1 MAIKNIQTLQSNH
14 NIFEQDAKEQYIQA
28 LANAGQRIGVKGD
41 SITLDQFNF
50 MDILKE
56 KSNYSTLDPEA
67 YLGKLVYSLDS
78 NGIPQCTFSVLA
90 KNDFINGKFDK
101 VIDQYNINYKDIFN
115 VYNSDTFSFDIQLNN
130 YAFVKENSMFKLDK
144 NYFTNILFAKIIGSD
159 EDNIDDDIAKYNLEL
174 HYDKYNTETNKLT
187 DAIRIFHLNDYDN
200 PEFAMLHYKWVAGN
214 VYDLTAWHLVIPKT
228 HPLEKQT
235 FENYLCNN
243 KDVNRS
249 KYDIFSLI
257 ESLDISDVDS
267 ILNKDSKIDTIFS
280 YFLKNGTKINT
291 STHIY
296 IEFDS
301 TLSTGYTFMKCV
313 DEKNQIYESINESDA
328 QIDELF
334 SLYEQLVDKFDVSIK
349 DRIYYMS
356 NDIALL
362 YPRLLE
368 KYCNDIFFANISSLA
383 KQIFC
388 RLYENILLEYSNHI
402 DISDTSDF
410 TSVYTALTD
419 SDYNIVMYVPLSYN
433 LKYYCNAQ
441 NHNQIYNSNNIYV
454 SFVNNLHG
462 MISSRLEKLVEA
474 SQNIIVDYNDVDKTS
489 VYQFAFDYNDDLNS
503 TSLSIKSLSLDK
515 LYTLPYIDKSS
526 SCWVIND
533 TITNFKTIADNV
545 SPQTILIT
553 YNTIAN
559 DECKYVILNGLSKD
573 VAEVFNT
580 SNNTNE
586 IIRWLERSCQFSTNI
601 LVGSTNDEIKSA
613 IENVMIANTK
623 HNIKQITVRCLVPH
637 IRIDSNLVSTFENTI
652 LFTIFDFNA
661 FIDSIPEQFKSAIKN
676 TNDYYNYTFCTIW
689 KLDKDNVITDENN
702 VKYYA
707 FDYIREIENDLN
719 SDQKSNSAFD
729 ASIFFNNNITAVRQS
744 LSNLNFFDSVVF
756 YNGEVIQQYKDNYTS
771 NKQLL
776 TIYNPSSSNYDQLLK
791 KINNVESET
800 KFVDNNYILSIKT
813 NLIDYNSIYTRL
825 FDSSKFDETVSGAK
839 FLNLDTH
846 SWQLFDRYY
855 KYTYTKPANILT
867 PAPDPSNNGNSN
879 ASASQGGTANSQS
892 YEKVIP
898 ISNTNAWQSNKA
910 TANESIEYYDD
921 KIFSSNVPL
930 LDLKEILLF
939 NTTSLNRFNI
949 IYPDTHTIYNAFLG
963 FPINDKLNKIYIYDR
978 ENESQYVVKNNIV
991 ELAASETNINIGNE
1005 NLVSN
1010 EDKNKFSKPSTL
1022 HIKYDN
1028 VIIESD
1034 NIIHKTK
1041 KYTDI
1046 LCAGGL
1052 TSIGKTYTE
1061 NVLIK
1066 SSALIDY
1073 NNKINSEQ
1081 QKYEIENPNN
1091 LPKPL
1096 RDNSDYAPEL
1106 ASIIKN
1112 AKTLKF
1118 GLDENINDASNLILF
1133 TKEFTPVSAV
1143 LDYFEF
1149 KNVEAHPFENTLNI
1163 LWLGDR
1169 NKYKTNSQISMEKD
1183 VDIFNSTP
1191 TAFYKEMNA
1200 KFEDSAFRNDRLPET
1215 YIAYSYEYS
1224 YAYTYSN
1231 ARVNCYTFNDYY
1243 NMLNDYL
1250 SYSPEWTFDDVFR
1263 HYMLSINNYV
1273 NAALNWLRN
1282 NNHLSYSVSRN
1293 IQSNPNEYKFK
1304 YNCKLGQSEFCIEK
1318 FTETSYINV
1327 KCGLETFSKYSN
1339 GDEIIPTMFKN
1350 NGISN
1355 YASDVSIV
1363 NVLKD
1368 LGYTENNAKED
1379 LMKGLSI
1386 NAFFISTVSP
1396 DDEKLSSEY
1405 LRCFQQNYLE
1415 LESVQKLINQD
1426 SFNNSK
1432 RIYIFRLSDYL
1443 YKQYGLDITN
1453 ENDFVIDEEFSVQN
1467 KIFRI
1472 ALNQNIES
1480 NGNSQIINENGTR
1493 YAYFLIYDEDDIT
1506 IRKFRYST
1514 NDVYINNTLN
1524 MVDELTPNKEDLT
1537 KDKYNINY
1545 YEVAYP
1551 KRPIKLVKRKIVQYR
1566 PGNDYVIENSSAN
1579 HDLIYGTNYVYN
1591 ILF

>member
-56 KSNYSTLDPEA
+56 HSNYSEIDPETH
-67 YLGKLVYSLDS
+67 LGKLVYSLDS
-78 NGIPQCTFSVLA
+78 SGIPQCTFSVLT
-90 KNDFINGKFDK
+90 KNNFANGKFDK
-101 VIDQYNINYKDIFN
+101 VFDQYTINYKDIFN

-159 EDNIDDDIAKYNLEL
+159 EDNVNDDVAKYNLEL

-187 DAIRIFHLNDYDN
+187 DAIRIFHLNGYDN
-200 PEFAMLHYKWVAGN
+200 PEFAMLYYKWVSGN
-214 VYDLTAWHLVIPKT
+214 IYDLTAWHLVIPKT
-228 HPLEKQT
+228 RPLEKQT
-235 FENYLCNN
+235 FENYLCNS
-243 KDVNRS
+243 KDDNRS

-257 ESLDISDVDS
+257 ESLDISDIDG

-301 TLSTGYTFMKCV
+301 TISNGYSFMKCI
-313 DEKNQIYESINESDA
+313 DEENQIYESIVESDS

-334 SLYEQLVDKFDVSIK
+334 SSYEQLIDKFGVTIK

-410 TSVYTALTD
+410 TSIYNVLND

-433 LKYYCNAQ
+433 LKYYCNSQ

-454 SFVNNLHG
+454 SFINNLSG
-462 MISSRLEKLVEA
+462 MISSRLEKLVES
-474 SQNIIVDYNDVDKTS
+474 SQTIIVDYNDVDKTS

-503 TSLSIKSLSLDK
+503 TSLSVKSLSLDK

-559 DECKYVILNGLSKD
+559 DECKYTILNGLSKD
-573 VAEVFNT
+573 IAEVFNT

-601 LVGSTNDEIKSA
+601 LVGSTNDEIASA
-613 IENVMIANTK
+613 IEDMTIAATK
-623 HNIKQITVRCLVPH
+623 NNITQITAKCLVPH

-652 LFTIFDFNA
+652 LFTIFDLTT
-661 FIDSIPEQFKSAIKN
+661 FIDSIPDKFKSGIAKTNIYN
-676 TNDYYNYTFCTIW
+676 TYIFSTIW
-689 KLDKDNVITDENN
+689 KLDKDNVITDEND

-719 SDQKSNSAFD
+719 LDQQSNFAFD
-729 ASIFFNNNITAVRQS
+729 ASIFFNNNIAAVRQS
-744 LSNLNFFDSVVF
+744 LSNLNFFDSIVF
-756 YNGEVIQQYKDNYTS
+756 YNGEVIEQYKDNYTS

-776 TIYNPSSSNYDQLLK
+776 TIYNPSSTTYDTLLK
-791 KINNVESET
+791 KINSVSDTETT

-825 FDSSKFDETVSGAK
+825 FDSSKIDGNNISSAK

-855 KYTYTKPANILT
+855 KYTYQTAGNVNIPVSEL
-867 PAPDPSNNGNSN
+867 PNSGQSN
-879 ASASQGGTANSQS
+879 ASSSQGGTTNSKS
-892 YEKVIP
+892 YYKVIP
-898 ISNTNAWQSNKA
+898 ISNTNTWKYNTA
-910 TANESIEYYDD
+910 TTNESTEYYDD
-921 KIFSSNVPL
+921 KVFSSNVPL

-949 IYPDTHTIYNAFLG
+949 IYPDINTIYNAFLG

-978 ENESQYVVKNNIV
+978 ENESQYVAKNNIV

-1010 EDKNKFSKPSTL
+1010 ADKNKFSKPSTL
-1022 HIKYDN
+1022 HVKYDN

-1034 NIIHKTK
+1034 NIVNKTK

-1052 TSIGKTYTE
+1052 TSVGDPYIE

-1066 SSALIDY
+1066 SSSLIDY
-1073 NNKINSEQ
+1073 NNKTSYEQ
-1081 QKYEIENPNN
+1081 QNYQIENENN
-1091 LPKPL
+1091 LPKKLNNDGKYSPQL
-1096 RDNSDYAPEL
+1096 LNIINT
-1106 ASIIKN
+1106 AS
-1112 AKTLKF
+1112 TLKF

-1149 KNVEAHPFENTLNI
+1149 KNVEAHPFGNALNI

-1169 NKYKTNSQISMEKD
+1169 NKYKTNSTVESYEIT
-1183 VDIFNSTP
+1183 DIFNIP
-1191 TAFYKEMNA
+1191 PEAFYNEMG
-1200 KFEDSAFRNDRLPET
+1200 KQFTSSAFKDDILPEKYT
-1215 YIAYSYEYS
+1215 SYSYS
-1224 YAYTYSN
+1224 YAYSYDAIECN
-1231 ARVNCYTFNDYY
+1231 NFNDYY
-1243 NMLNDYL
+1243 NLL
-1250 SYSPEWTFDDVFR
+1250 SYISTDWTFDEVFM
-1263 HYMLSINNYV
+1263 HYMSSVNNKD
-1273 NAALNWLRN
+1273 NAALYWLRSN
-1282 NNHLSYSVSRN
+1282 KHISNTASTN
-1293 IQSNPNEYKFK
+1293 IQSNPDEYKFK
-1304 YNCKLGQSEFCIEK
+1304 YDIVDEHSKFAIEK
-1318 FTETSYINV
+1318 ITETSYINI

-1339 GDEIIPTMFKN
+1339 GDEIVPAIFKN
-1350 NGISN
+1350 NGIDN

-1363 NVLKD
+1363 KVLRD
-1368 LGYTENNAKED
+1368 LGYTENTANED
-1379 LMKGLSI
+1379 LIKGLSI

-1396 DDEKLSSEY
+1396 DDEILSNVY
-1405 LRCFQQNYLE
+1405 LSCFQQDDSE
-1415 LESVQKLINQD
+1415 ISTVQQLINQH

-1453 ENDFVIDEEFSVQN
+1453 ENDFVIDEEFSAQN

-1472 ALNQNIES
+1472 AINQNVES
-1480 NGNSQIINENGTR
+1480 NGNSQIINNNGTR

-1524 MVDELTPNKEDLT
+1524 MVDELTPNKENLN
-1537 KDKYNINY
+1537 KYNYNINY

-1566 PGNDYVIENSSAN
+1566 PTEDYAIENSSAN
-1579 HDLIYGTNYVYN
+1579 HDLIYSTNYVYN

>member
-50 MDILKE
+50 MDILTE
-56 KSNYSTLDPEA
+56 NSNYSEIDPETH
-67 YLGKLVYSLDS
+67 LGKLVYSLDS
-78 NGIPQCTFSVLA
+78 NGIPQCTFSVLT
-90 KNDFINGKFDK
+90 KNDFVNGKFDK
-101 VIDQYNINYKDIFN
+101 VFDQYTINYKDIFN

-159 EDNIDDDIAKYNLEL
+159 EDNVDDDVAKYNLEL

-200 PEFAMLHYKWVAGN
+200 PEFAMLYYKWVSGN
-214 VYDLTAWHLVIPKT
+214 IYDLTAWHLVIPKT
-228 HPLEKQT
+228 RPLEKQT
-235 FENYLCNN
+235 FENYLCNS
-243 KDVNRS
+243 KDTNRS

-257 ESLDISDVDS
+257 ESLDISDIDG

-280 YFLKNGTKINT
+280 YFLKNGTKINP

-301 TLSTGYTFMKCV
+301 TISNGYSFMKCI
-313 DEKNQIYESINESDA
+313 DEENQIYESIVESDS

-334 SLYEQLVDKFDVSIK
+334 SSYEQLVDKFDVSIK

-368 KYCNDIFFANISSLA
+368 KYCNDIFFANISSLS

-402 DISDTSDF
+402 DISDNSDF
-410 TSVYTALTD
+410 TSIYNVLND

-433 LKYYCNAQ
+433 LKYYCNSQ

-454 SFVNNLHG
+454 SFINNLSG
-462 MISSRLEKLVEA
+462 MISSRLEKLVES
-474 SQNIIVDYNDVDKTS
+474 SQTIIVDYNDVDKTS

-503 TSLSIKSLSLDK
+503 TALSVKSLSLDK

-559 DECKYVILNGLSKD
+559 DECKYTILNGLSKD
-573 VAEVFNT
+573 IAEVFNT

-613 IENVMIANTK
+613 IEDMTIAATK
-623 HNIKQITVRCLVPH
+623 NNITQITAKCLVPH
-637 IRIDSNLVSTFENTI
+637 IRIDSNLVSTFENAI
-652 LFTIFDFNA
+652 LFTIFDLTT
-661 FIDSIPEQFKSAIKN
+661 FIDSIPDKFKSGIAKTNIYN
-676 TNDYYNYTFCTIW
+676 TYIFSTIW
-689 KLDKDNVITDENN
+689 KLDKDNIITDEND

-719 SDQKSNSAFD
+719 SDQQSNFAFD
-729 ASIFFNNNITAVRQS
+729 ASIFFNNNIAAVRQS
-744 LSNLNFFDSVVF
+744 LSNLNFFDSIVF
-756 YNGEVIQQYKDNYTS
+756 YNGEVVEQYKDNYTS

-776 TIYNPSSSNYDQLLK
+776 TIYNPSSTTYDTLLK
-791 KINNVESET
+791 KINSVSDTETT
-800 KFVDNNYILSIKT
+800 KFVNNNYILSIKT

-825 FDSSKFDETVSGAK
+825 FDSSTIDGNNISSDK

-855 KYTYTKPANILT
+855 KYTYQTTGNVNIPVSEL
-867 PAPDPSNNGNSN
+867 SNSGQSN
-879 ASASQGGTANSQS
+879 ASLSQGGTTNSRS
-892 YEKVIP
+892 YYKVIP
-898 ISNTNAWQSNKA
+898 ISNTNTWKYNN
-910 TANESIEYYDD
+910 TVTTNESTEYYDD
-921 KIFSSNVPL
+921 KVFSSNVPL

-949 IYPDTHTIYNAFLG
+949 IYPDINTIYNAFLG

-978 ENESQYVVKNNIV
+978 ENESQYVAKNNIV

-1010 EDKNKFSKPSTL
+1010 ADKNKFSKPSTL
-1022 HIKYDN
+1022 HVKYDN

-1034 NIIHKTK
+1034 NIVHKTK

-1052 TSIGKTYTE
+1052 TSVGDPYIE

-1066 SSALIDY
+1066 SSSLIDY
-1073 NNKINSEQ
+1073 NNRISYEQ
-1081 QKYEIENPNN
+1081 QNYQIENENN
-1091 LPKPL
+1091 LPKKLNNDGKFSPQL
-1096 RDNSDYAPEL
+1096 LDIINT
-1106 ASIIKN
+1106 AS
-1112 AKTLKF
+1112 TLKF
-1118 GLDENINDASNLILF
+1118 GLDENINDASNLVLF

-1149 KNVEAHPFENTLNI
+1149 KNVEAHPFGNALNI

-1169 NKYKTNSQISMEKD
+1169 DKYKTNSTVESYEIT
-1183 VDIFNSTP
+1183 DIFNSTP
-1191 TAFYKEMNA
+1191 EAFYNEMSA
-1200 KFEDSAFRNDRLPET
+1200 RFTSSAFRYDTLPEKYT
-1215 YIAYSYEYS
+1215 SYSYS
-1224 YAYTYSN
+1224 YTYSYVTTECN
-1231 ARVNCYTFNDYY
+1231 NFNDYY
-1243 NMLNDYL
+1243 NLL
-1250 SYSPEWTFDDVFR
+1250 SYISTDWAFDEVFM
-1263 HYMLSINNYV
+1263 HYMSSINNKD
-1273 NAALNWLRN
+1273 NAALYWLRSN
-1282 NNHLSYSVSRN
+1282 KHISNTASTS
-1293 IQSNPNEYKFK
+1293 IQSKPDEYKFK
-1304 YNCKLGQSEFCIEK
+1304 YDIVDEHSKFVIEK
-1318 FTETSYINV
+1318 ITETSYVNI

-1339 GDEIIPTMFKN
+1339 GDEIVPAIFKN
-1350 NGISN
+1350 NGIDN

-1363 NVLKD
+1363 KVLRD
-1368 LGYTENNAKED
+1368 LGYTENTANED
-1379 LMKGLSI
+1379 LIKGLSI

-1396 DDEKLSSEY
+1396 DDEILSNVY
-1405 LRCFQQNYLE
+1405 LSCFQQDNSE
-1415 LESVQKLINQD
+1415 ISTVQQLINQH

-1472 ALNQNIES
+1472 AINQNVES
-1480 NGNSQIINENGTR
+1480 NGNSQIINNNGTR

-1524 MVDELTPNKEDLT
+1524 MVDELTPNKENLT

-1566 PGNDYVIENSSAN
+1566 PTEDYVIENSSAN
-1579 HDLIYGTNYVYN
+1579 HDLIYSTNYVYN

>member
-56 KSNYSTLDPEA
+56 KSNYSTIDPETH
-67 YLGKLVYSLDS
+67 LGKLVYSLDS
-78 NGIPQCTFSVLA
+78 TGIPQCTFSVLA

-101 VIDQYNINYKDIFN
+101 VFDQYNINYKDIFN

-130 YAFVKENSMFKLDK
+130 YEFIKENSMFKLDK

-159 EDNIDDDIAKYNLEL
+159 EDSVDDDIAKYNLEL

-200 PEFAMLHYKWVAGN
+200 PEFAMLHYKWVGGN

-243 KDVNRS
+243 EDANRS

-257 ESLDISDVDS
+257 ESLDISDIDN

-301 TLSTGYTFMKCV
+301 TLSTGYSFMKCI
-313 DEKNQIYESINESDA
+313 DEENQIYESIDESDA

-334 SLYEQLVDKFDVSIK
+334 SSYEQLVDKFDVSIK

-410 TSVYTALTD
+410 TSVYNALND

-462 MISSRLEKLVEA
+462 MISSRLEKLVES
-474 SQNIIVDYNDVDKTS
+474 SQTIIVDYNDVDKTS

-553 YNTIAN
+553 YNTITN
-559 DECKYVILNGLSKD
+559 DECKYAILNGLSKD

-586 IIRWLERSCQFSTNI
+586 IIRWLERSCQFSSNI
-601 LVGSTNDEIKSA
+601 LIGSTNDEIKSA
-613 IENVMIANTK
+613 IEDMTIAATK
-623 HNIKQITVRCLVPH
+623 DNITQITARCLVPH

-652 LFTIFDFNA
+652 LFTIFDLST
-661 FIDSIPEQFKSAIKN
+661 FINSIPDKFKSGIAKTNIYN
-676 TNDYYNYTFCTIW
+676 TYIFSTIW
-689 KLDKDNVITDENN
+689 KLDKDNVITDENK

-707 FDYIREIENDLN
+707 FDYIREIKNDLT
-719 SDQKSNSAFD
+719 SDQKSNFAFD
-729 ASIFFNNNITAVRQS
+729 ASIFFNNNIAAVRQS

-756 YNGEVIQQYKDNYTS
+756 YNGEVIEQYKDNYTS

-776 TIYNPSSSNYDQLLK
+776 TIYNPSSSKYDELIK
-791 KINNVESET
+791 KINNVPDTEKA
-800 KFVDNNYILSIKT
+800 KFVNNNYILSIKT
-813 NLIDYNSIYTRL
+813 NLIDYNSVCTRL
-825 FDSSKFDETVSGAK
+825 FDSSTNENNISSAK

-855 KYTYTKPANILT
+855 KYTYQTISNVIIPT
-867 PAPDPSNNGNSN
+867 DEPSNDGNSN
-879 ASASQGGTANSQS
+879 GSSSQSGTTNSQS

-898 ISNTNAWQSNKA
+898 ISNTNTWKSN
-910 TANESIEYYDD
+910 TVIANESIEYYDD
-921 KIFSSNVPL
+921 KVFSSNVPL

-949 IYPDTHTIYNAFLG
+949 IYPDIHTIYNAFLG

-978 ENESQYVVKNNIV
+978 ENDSQYVAKNNIV

-1005 NLVSN
+1005 NLLSN
-1010 EDKNKFSKPSTL
+1010 DDKNKFSKPSTL

-1034 NIIHKTK
+1034 NIINKTK

-1052 TSIGKTYTE
+1052 TGIGDAYTE
-1061 NVLIK
+1061 NILIK

-1073 NNKINSEQ
+1073 NNRISYEQ
-1081 QKYEIENPNN
+1081 QNYQIENENN
-1091 LPKPL
+1091 LPKKL
-1096 RDNSDYAPEL
+1096 NNSGNFSQQLLNIINGAKEL
-1106 ASIIKN
+1106 K
-1112 AKTLKF
+1112 L
-1118 GLDENINDASNLILF
+1118 GLDENINNASNLVLF

-1149 KNVEAHPFENTLNI
+1149 KDVEAHPFGNALNI

-1169 NKYKTNSQISMEKD
+1169 NKYKTNSKVASYEIN
-1183 VDIFNSTP
+1183 DIFNNRTP
-1191 TAFYKEMNA
+1191 ESFYNQMEVRFDN
-1200 KFEDSAFRNDRLPET
+1200 SAFRYDQLPET
-1215 YIAYSYEYS
+1215 YTSYSYS
-1224 YAYTYSN
+1224 YNHSNIVVDCNTFYDIYEILSYTSTEL
-1231 ARVNCYTFNDYY
+1231 TFND
-1243 NMLNDYL
+1243 
-1250 SYSPEWTFDDVFR
+1250 VFT
-1263 HYMLSINNYV
+1263 HYMSSVNNKNNV
-1273 NAALNWLRN
+1273 ALYWLRN
-1282 NNHLSYSVSRN
+1282 YNYISYTSSRN

-1304 YNCKLGQSEFCIEK
+1304 YSVVDNHSKFVIEK
-1318 FTETSYINV
+1318 FEETSYINI

-1339 GDEIIPTMFKN
+1339 GDEIVPTMFKN
-1350 NGISN
+1350 NKIEN

-1363 NVLKD
+1363 KVLRD
-1368 LGYTENNAKED
+1368 LGYTENNANED
-1379 LMKGLSI
+1379 IMKGLSI

-1396 DDEKLSSEY
+1396 DDENLSSVY
-1405 LRCFQQNYLE
+1405 LSCFHKDKLEIPTVQQ
-1415 LESVQKLINQD
+1415 LINQY

-1472 ALNQNIES
+1472 AINQNIES
-1480 NGNSQIINENGTR
+1480 NDNSQIINENGTR

-1524 MVDELTPNKEDLT
+1524 MVDELTPNKENLT

-1566 PGNDYVIENSSAN
+1566 PTEDYVIENSSAN
-1579 HDLIYGTNYVYN
+1579 HSLIYSTNYVYN

>member
-56 KSNYSTLDPEA
+56 QSNYSTIDPETH
-67 YLGKLVYSLDS
+67 LGKLVYSLDS

-101 VIDQYNINYKDIFN
+101 VFDQYNINYKDIFN

-159 EDNIDDDIAKYNLEL
+159 ADSVDDDIAKYNLEL

-200 PEFAMLHYKWVAGN
+200 PEFAMLYYKWVAGN

-235 FENYLCNN
+235 FENYLCDN
-243 KDVNRS
+243 KDTNRS

-257 ESLDISDVDS
+257 ESLDISDIDS
-267 ILNKDSKIDTIFS
+267 ILNKDSKINTIFS

-301 TLSTGYTFMKCV
+301 TLSTGYSFMKCV

-334 SLYEQLVDKFDVSIK
+334 SSYEQLIDKFDISIK

-402 DISDTSDF
+402 DISDNSDF
-410 TSVYTALTD
+410 TSVYTALND

-462 MISSRLEKLVEA
+462 MISSRLEKLVES
-474 SQNIIVDYNDVDKTS
+474 SQTIIVDYNDVDKTS

-503 TSLSIKSLSLDK
+503 TSLSVKSLSLDK

-553 YNTIAN
+553 YNTISN
-559 DECKYVILNGLSKD
+559 DECKYAILNGLSKD

-580 SNNTNE
+580 SNNTSE

-601 LVGSTNDEIKSA
+601 LIGSTNDEIKSA
-613 IENVMIANTK
+613 IEDMTIAAAK
-623 HNIKQITVRCLVPH
+623 HNITQITARCLIPH

-652 LFTIFDFNA
+652 LFTIFDLST
-661 FIDSIPEQFKSAIKN
+661 FINSIPDQFKSGIIKTNVYN
-676 TNDYYNYTFCTIW
+676 TYIFSTIW
-689 KLDKDNVITDENN
+689 KLDKDNVIIDENN

-719 SDQKSNSAFD
+719 LDQKSNFAFD
-729 ASIFFNNNITAVRQS
+729 ASIFFNNNIAAVRQS

-756 YNGEVIQQYKDNYTS
+756 YNGEVIEQYKDNYTS

-776 TIYNPSSSNYDQLLK
+776 TIYNPSSTTYDTLLK
-791 KINNVESET
+791 KINSVPDTETT

-825 FDSSKFDETVSGAK
+825 FDSSTINENNINSAK

-855 KYTYTKPANILT
+855 KYTYQTVSNINVSINES
-867 PAPDPSNNGNSN
+867 PNNGNSN
-879 ASASQGGTANSQS
+879 ASSSQGGTTNSQT
-892 YEKVIP
+892 YYNIIP
-898 ISNTNAWQSNKA
+898 ISNTNTWQSN
-910 TANESIEYYDD
+910 TVTSNESIEYYDD
-921 KIFSSNVPL
+921 KVFSSNVPL

-949 IYPDTHTIYNAFLG
+949 IYPDIHTIYNAFLG

-978 ENESQYVVKNNIV
+978 ENESQYVAKNNIV

-1034 NIIHKTK
+1034 NIINKTK

-1052 TSIGKTYTE
+1052 TGIGNPYTE
-1061 NVLIK
+1061 NILIK

-1073 NNKINSEQ
+1073 NNRINSER
-1081 QKYEIENPNN
+1081 QKYKIENDDN
-1091 LPKPL
+1091 LPKKIN
-1096 RDNSDYAPEL
+1096 NSKFSQQL
-1106 ASIIKN
+1106 LNIISEAN
-1112 AKTLKF
+1112 TLKL
-1118 GLDENINDASNLILF
+1118 GLDENINNASNLILF
-1133 TKEFTPVSAV
+1133 TKEFTPVSTV

-1149 KNVEAHPFENTLNI
+1149 KNVEAHPFGNALNI

-1169 NKYKTNSQISMEKD
+1169 NKYKINSKIVEHKID
-1183 VDIFNSTP
+1183 DIFNDTSESFYNKMETEFKSST
-1191 TAFYKEMNA
+1191 
-1200 KFEDSAFRNDRLPET
+1200 FRYDQLPEI
-1215 YIAYSYEYS
+1215 YISYNYSY
-1224 YAYTYSN
+1224 
-1231 ARVNCYTFNDYY
+1231 CYNFNDYY
-1243 NMLNDYL
+1243 DIL
-1250 SYSPEWTFDDVFR
+1250 SYMSTEWTFDDVFTY
-1263 HYMLSINNYV
+1263 YMSSINDQN
-1273 NAALNWLRN
+1273 NAALHWLRD
-1282 NNHLSYSVSRN
+1282 NNHISYTASRN
-1293 IQSNPNEYKFK
+1293 IQSKPNEYKFK
-1304 YNCKLGQSEFCIEK
+1304 YNVVNNHSK
-1318 FTETSYINV
+1318 FVIKKYEEISYINI

-1339 GDEIIPTMFKN
+1339 GDEIIPAIFKKN
-1350 NGISN
+1350 SITN
-1355 YASDVSIV
+1355 YASDISIIK
-1363 NVLKD
+1363 VLRD
-1368 LGYTENNAKED
+1368 LGYTENTANED

-1386 NAFFISTVSP
+1386 NAFFISTISP
-1396 DDEKLSSEY
+1396 DDEKLSSVY
-1405 LRCFQQNYLE
+1405 LNCFNNDKLE
-1415 LESVQKLINQD
+1415 TTNVNKRINQD

-1472 ALNQNIES
+1472 AINQNIDS

-1493 YAYFLIYDEDDIT
+1493 YAYFLIYNEDDIT

-1524 MVDELTPNKEDLT
+1524 MVDELTPNKENLT

-1566 PGNDYVIENSSAN
+1566 PTEDYVIENSSAN
-1579 HDLIYGTNYVYN
+1579 HGLIYNTNYVYN

>member
-56 KSNYSTLDPEA
+56 NSNYSEIDPETH
-67 YLGKLVYSLDS
+67 LGKLVYSLDS
-78 NGIPQCTFSVLA
+78 SGIPQCTFSILT
-90 KNDFINGKFDK
+90 KNDFANGKFDK
-101 VIDQYNINYKDIFN
+101 VFDQYTINYKDIFN

-159 EDNIDDDIAKYNLEL
+159 EDNINDDVAKYNLEL

-187 DAIRIFHLNDYDN
+187 DAIRIFHLNGYDN
-200 PEFAMLHYKWVAGN
+200 PEFAMLYYKWVSGN
-214 VYDLTAWHLVIPKT
+214 IYDLTAWHLVIPKT
-228 HPLEKQT
+228 RPLEKQT
-235 FENYLCNN
+235 FENYLCNS
-243 KDVNRS
+243 KDDNRS

-257 ESLDISDVDS
+257 ESLDISDIDG

-301 TLSTGYTFMKCV
+301 TISNGYSFMKCI
-313 DEKNQIYESINESDA
+313 DEENQIYESIVESDS

-334 SLYEQLVDKFDVSIK
+334 SSYEQLIDKFGVTIK

-410 TSVYTALTD
+410 TSIYNVLND

-433 LKYYCNAQ
+433 LKYYCNSQ

-454 SFVNNLHG
+454 SFINNLSG
-462 MISSRLEKLVEA
+462 MISSRLEKLVES
-474 SQNIIVDYNDVDKTS
+474 SQTIIVDYNDVDKTS

-503 TSLSIKSLSLDK
+503 TSLSVKSLSLDK

-559 DECKYVILNGLSKD
+559 DECKYTILNGLSKD
-573 VAEVFNT
+573 IAEVFNT

-601 LVGSTNDEIKSA
+601 LVGSTNDEIASA
-613 IENVMIANTK
+613 IEDMTIAATK
-623 HNIKQITVRCLVPH
+623 NNITQITAKCLVPH

-652 LFTIFDFNA
+652 LFTIFDLTT
-661 FIDSIPEQFKSAIKN
+661 FIDSIPDKFKSGIVKTNIYN
-676 TNDYYNYTFCTIW
+676 TYIFSTIW
-689 KLDKDNVITDENN
+689 KLDKDNVITDEND

-719 SDQKSNSAFD
+719 SDQQSNFAFD
-729 ASIFFNNNITAVRQS
+729 ASIFFNNNIAAVRQS
-744 LSNLNFFDSVVF
+744 LSNLNFFDSIVF
-756 YNGEVIQQYKDNYTS
+756 YNGEVIEQYKDNYTS

-776 TIYNPSSSNYDQLLK
+776 TIYNPSSTTYDTLLK
-791 KINNVESET
+791 KINSVSDAETT

-825 FDSSKFDETVSGAK
+825 FDSSKIDGNNISSAK

-855 KYTYTKPANILT
+855 KYTYQTAGNVNI
-867 PAPDPSNNGNSN
+867 PISESSNSGQSN
-879 ASASQGGTANSQS
+879 ASSSQGGTTNSQS
-892 YEKVIP
+892 YYKVIP
-898 ISNTNAWQSNKA
+898 ISNTNTWKYN
-910 TANESIEYYDD
+910 TVTTNESIEYYDD
-921 KIFSSNVPL
+921 KVFSSNVPL

-949 IYPDTHTIYNAFLG
+949 IYPDINTIYNAFLG

-978 ENESQYVVKNNIV
+978 ENESQYVAKNNIV

-1010 EDKNKFSKPSTL
+1010 ADKNKFSKPSTL
-1022 HIKYDN
+1022 HVKYDN

-1034 NIIHKTK
+1034 NIVNKTK

-1052 TSIGKTYTE
+1052 TSVSDPYIE

-1066 SSALIDY
+1066 SSSLIDY
-1073 NNKINSEQ
+1073 NNKTSYEQ
-1081 QKYEIENPNN
+1081 QNYQIENENN
-1091 LPKPL
+1091 LPKKLNNDGKYSPQL
-1096 RDNSDYAPEL
+1096 LNIINT
-1106 ASIIKN
+1106 AS
-1112 AKTLKF
+1112 TLKF

-1149 KNVEAHPFENTLNI
+1149 KDVEAHPFGNALNV

-1169 NKYKTNSQISMEKD
+1169 NKYKTNSTVESYEIT
-1183 VDIFNSTP
+1183 DIFNDTP
-1191 TAFYKEMNA
+1191 EAFYNEMGA
-1200 KFEDSAFRNDRLPET
+1200 QFTSSAFRYDTLPEKYT
-1215 YIAYSYEYS
+1215 SYSYS
-1224 YAYTYSN
+1224 YTYS
-1231 ARVNCYTFNDYY
+1231 YTTTECNNFNDYY
-1243 NMLNDYL
+1243 NLL
-1250 SYSPEWTFDDVFR
+1250 SYISTDWTFDEVFM
-1263 HYMLSINNYV
+1263 HYMSSVNNKD
-1273 NAALNWLRN
+1273 NAALYWLRS
-1282 NNHLSYSVSRN
+1282 NNHISDTAYTN
-1293 IQSNPNEYKFK
+1293 IQLNPDEYKFK
-1304 YNCKLGQSEFCIEK
+1304 YDIVDEHSKFAIEK
-1318 FTETSYINV
+1318 ITETSYVNI

-1339 GDEIIPTMFKN
+1339 GDEIVPAIFKN
-1350 NGISN
+1350 NGIEN

-1363 NVLKD
+1363 KVLRD
-1368 LGYTENNAKED
+1368 LGYTENTANED
-1379 LMKGLSI
+1379 LIKGLSI

-1396 DDEKLSSEY
+1396 DDEILSNVY
-1405 LRCFQQNYLE
+1405 LSCFQEDNRE
-1415 LESVQKLINQD
+1415 ISTVQQLINQH

-1453 ENDFVIDEEFSVQN
+1453 ENDFVIDEEFSAQN

-1472 ALNQNIES
+1472 AINQNVES
-1480 NGNSQIINENGTR
+1480 NGNSQIINNNGTR
-1493 YAYFLIYDEDDIT
+1493 YAYFLIYDEDDII

-1524 MVDELTPNKEDLT
+1524 MVDELTPNKENLN
-1537 KDKYNINY
+1537 KYNYNINY

-1566 PGNDYVIENSSAN
+1566 PTEDYVIENSSAN
-1579 HDLIYGTNYVYN
+1579 HDLIYSTNYVYN